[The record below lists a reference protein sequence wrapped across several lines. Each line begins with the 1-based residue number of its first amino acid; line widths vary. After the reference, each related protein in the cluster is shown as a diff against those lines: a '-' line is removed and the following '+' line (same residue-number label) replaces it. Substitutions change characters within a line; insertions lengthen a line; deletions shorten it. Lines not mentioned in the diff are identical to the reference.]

1 MAADT
6 SGNKDLDCIRT
17 NALCAEVIDFSS
29 YVIKD
34 SGTVLAKVFN
44 GQDFENV
51 KNLAKNKFRKV
62 NFFKPES
69 SRDYSKETY
78 IHCVGIKTL

>member
-6 SGNKDLDCIRT
+6 TGNKDLDCIRT

-34 SGTVLAKVFN
+34 SGTVLAKVL
-44 GQDFENV
+44 V
-51 KNLAKNKFRKV
+51 V
-62 NFFKPES
+62 
-69 SRDYSKETY
+69 
-78 IHCVGIKTL
+78 KTLKMLKI